1 MPGFTVAADAD
12 NSGLD
17 ATQIL
22 GPATRCQANP
32 SWAWSAS
39 QAATLCSN
47 DPRCVAFS
55 TRGARSV
62 NGVTYP
68 SYICLRMMG
77 VAASANVTSAGTCY
91 YTKGGESWPALSLT
105 HNCSHGVT
113 RRKGAPFRPSRPLF
127 FEPNQRESATSRL
140 TS

>member
-12 NSGLD
+12 NNGLD

-32 SWAWSAS
+32 SWAWSTS

-55 TRGARSV
+55 TSGARTV

-77 VAASANVTSAGTCY
+77 VAASANVTSVGTCY
-91 YTKGGESWPALSLT
+91 YTKGGEL
-105 HNCSHGVT
+105 
-113 RRKGAPFRPSRPLF
+113 
-127 FEPNQRESATSRL
+127 
-140 TS
+140 